1 MSELVAERIRTNAE
15 RLKLH
20 HLAEATEQLVE
31 RAQNQEMGYLEFL
44 DVALEE
50 EVGVRE
56 GRRFQ
61 NALKLSGLP
70 HDGVWTSSTSRSSPS
85 SRRAR

>member
-1 MSELVAERIRTNAE
+1 MSELVSERIRANAE
-15 RLKLH
+15 RLHLS
-20 HLAEATEQLVE
+20 HLAETTEQLVE
-31 RAQNQEMGYLEFL
+31 RAEGQEMGYLEFL

-56 GRRFQ
+56 GRRFA

-70 HDGVWTSSTSRSSPS
+70 HRRVWTTSTSRSSPS